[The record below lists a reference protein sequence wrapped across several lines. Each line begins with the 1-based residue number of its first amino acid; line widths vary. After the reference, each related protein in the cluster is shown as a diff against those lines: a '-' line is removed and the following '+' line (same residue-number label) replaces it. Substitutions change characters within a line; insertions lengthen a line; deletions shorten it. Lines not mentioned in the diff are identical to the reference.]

1 MATHS
6 SMLAWEIPWIE
17 QPGRLQSMGSQKS
30 WTWLATKGQMVG
42 LHESVKSLG
51 TTDRKV
57 CTLLLSSMSSTKCS
71 QRRARSIEKASLNG
85 AVWRKNLEGTAVN
98 AKTSS
103 KPIYH
108 IFSYRSKTVI
118 CRQKQQQQKKKLSL
132 WDIVE
137 NHCSWEGTGTK
148 NSTTQGV
155 AGICAKTNTIAGR
168 GAGSLGKAIPPRP
181 RFTVPQIKA

>member
-30 WTWLATKGQMVG
+30 WTWLATKGQTVG

-71 QRRARSIEKASLNG
+71 QWRARSIEKASLNG

-118 CRQKQQQQKKKLSL
+118 CRQKQQQQKKNCHFGTL
-132 WDIVE
+132 WKTIVAE
-137 NHCSWEGTGTK
+137 K
-148 NSTTQGV
+148 RQGQ
-155 AGICAKTNTIAGR
+155 K
-168 GAGSLGKAIPPRP
+168 IPLLRKWQEYVQRP
-181 RFTVPQIKA
+181 TL

>member
-1 MATHS
+1 MATHA

-30 WTWLATKGQMVG
+30 WTRLATKGQTVG

-51 TTDRKV
+51 STDRKV
-57 CTLLLSSMSSTKCS
+57 CTLLLSSMSSTECS

-85 AVWRKNLEGTAVN
+85 AVWRKKLEGTAVN

-118 CRQKQQQQKKKLSL
+118 CRQSNNNKKLSP

-148 NSTTQGV
+148 
-155 AGICAKTNTIAGR
+155 
-168 GAGSLGKAIPPRP
+168 IPLLRERQKYVQRP
-181 RFTVPQIKA
+181 TL

>member
-1 MATHS
+1 MATHA

-17 QPGRLQSMGSQKS
+17 QPGRLQSMWSQKS
-30 WTWLATKGQMVG
+30 WTRLATKGQTVG

-71 QRRARSIEKASLNG
+71 QQRARSIEKASLNG
-85 AVWRKNLEGTAVN
+85 AVWRKKLEGTAVN

-118 CRQKQQQQKKKLSL
+118 CRQKQQQQKTVTLG
-132 WDIVE
+132 
-137 NHCSWEGTGTK
+137 HCGKPLQLRRDRDK
-148 NSTTQGV
+148 NSTTQGE
-155 AGICAKTNTIAGR
+155 AEICAKTNTIAGR
-168 GAGSLGKAIPPRP
+168 GAGSLGKAIPPRT